1 MATSIYIFNIT
12 FEDHSSPKADMQNF
26 PTDLLRSFVAVVEHG
41 GFSQAGNVIGRSQP
55 AMSLQIK
62 RLESMVGSE
71 VIRRSSRE
79 VVLTETGELVMDY
92 ALRILG
98 LNDELQHRLQQ
109 SQLSGTVRL
118 GIPNEFAMSYL
129 PQILAGFTRRYP
141 DVRLEVVSQLSCNLL
156 NEQAVQQLDLVIA
169 FNEQSQARASAAWTE
184 ELVWVQSSDAQFEQR
199 GYLPLV
205 VAPQGCMYRDRMLE
219 TLNNASTRWQI
230 VYTGSSYGGIRAAVM
245 AGLGVT
251 ALAKST
257 VPGGLKI
264 IKQSSLLPS
273 LQNAR
278 VSLHFLSNNP
288 DQLVRRLADFI
299 LQSATT

>member
-1 MATSIYIFNIT
+1 
-12 FEDHSSPKADMQNF
+12 MQNF
-26 PTDLLRSFVAVVEHG
+26 PTDLIRSFVAVVEHG
-41 GFSQAGNVIGRSQP
+41 GFSQAGSIIGRSQP

-71 VIRRSSRE
+71 LIRRSSRG
-79 VVLTETGELVMDY
+79 VVLTETGELVLDY
-92 ALRILG
+92 GRRILG

-141 DVRLEVVSQLSCNLL
+141 DVRLEVVSQLSRDLL
-156 NEQAVQQLDLVIA
+156 KEQAAQQLDLVIA
-169 FNEQSQARASAAWTE
+169 FNDQSRAHAEAYWTE
-184 ELVWVQSSDAQFEQR
+184 ELVWVQSSDAQFEHQ
-199 GYLPLV
+199 GYVPLV
-205 VAPQGCMYRDRMLE
+205 VAPQGCMYRNRMLE
-219 TLNNASTRWQI
+219 TLDNASTHWQI

-257 VPGGLKI
+257 VPSGLRI
-264 IKQSSLLPS
+264 IKQSNLLPR
-273 LQNAR
+273 LKNAR

-288 DQLVRRLADFI
+288 GELVRRLADFI
-299 LQSATT
+299 LQSAIT

>member
-1 MATSIYIFNIT
+1 M
-12 FEDHSSPKADMQNF
+12 KNF
-26 PTDLLRSFVAVVEHG
+26 PTELLRSFVAVVEHG
-41 GFSQAGNVIGRSQP
+41 GFSHAGNIVGRSQP

-62 RLESMVGSE
+62 RLETLVGGE
-71 VIRRSSRE
+71 LIRRSSRD
-79 VVLTETGELVMDY
+79 VVLTEMGVLVLDY
-92 ALRILG
+92 GRRILG
-98 LNDELQHRLQQ
+98 LNDELQHRLEQ

-141 DVRLEVVSQLSCNLL
+141 DVRLEVVSQLSRDLL
-156 NEQAVQQLDLVIA
+156 NEQKTQQLDLVIA
-169 FNEQSQARASAAWTE
+169 FNEQSEVPASAAWTE
-184 ELVWVQSSDAQFEQR
+184 ELVWVQSSDAQFEHQ

-219 TLNNASTRWQI
+219 TLDQESARWQI
-230 VYTGSSYGGIRAAVM
+230 VYTGTSYGGIRAAVM

-251 ALAKST
+251 ALARST
-257 VPGGLKI
+257 VPTGLKI
-264 IKQSSLLPS
+264 IKQSNLLPE
-273 LQNAR
+273 LKNAR

-288 DQLVRRLADFI
+288 NELVRRLADFI

>member
-1 MATSIYIFNIT
+1 
-12 FEDHSSPKADMQNF
+12 MQNF
-26 PTDLLRSFVAVVEHG
+26 PTDLIRSFVAVVEHG
-41 GFSQAGNVIGRSQP
+41 GFSQAGSIIGRSQP

-62 RLESMVGSE
+62 RLESMVGGE
-71 VIRRSSRE
+71 LIRRSSRD
-79 VVLTETGELVMDY
+79 VVLTETGELVLDY
-92 ALRILG
+92 GRRILG

-141 DVRLEVVSQLSCNLL
+141 DVRLEVVSQLSRDLL
-156 NEQAVQQLDLVIA
+156 KEQAAQQLDLVIA
-169 FNEQSQARASAAWTE
+169 FNDQSQARASADWTE
-184 ELVWVQSSDAQFEQR
+184 ELVWVQSSDAQFEHQ
-199 GYLPLV
+199 GYVPLV
-205 VAPQGCMYRDRMLE
+205 VAPQGCMYRNRMLE
-219 TLNNASTRWQI
+219 TLDNASTHWQI

-257 VPGGLKI
+257 VPSGLKI
-264 IKQSSLLPS
+264 IKQSNLLPR
-273 LQNAR
+273 LKNAR

-288 DQLVRRLADFI
+288 DELVRRLADFI